1 MNKQN
6 SSDGNP
12 TSELKSKVRKLYISA
27 EELAEL
33 GVSGIPRSRQGVR
46 DRARRDKWE
55 ERQVPGKGGP
65 GGQRTEY
72 APPDELL
79 PLVIDRLLV
88 KGFDKYCQTVATGE
102 PRASAVHQFVADYNV
117 HSSAVDYIE
126 GVEQISHEMVEEA
139 LSKKAKPPA
148 SAKPLAWPDSAS
160 REIHQVGAEWLV
172 GLAIYATE
180 AQWLRPVPYER
191 KVAIIIEAYRAVL
204 LFAGGDQERLRALT
218 DKPDAFLSAL
228 RLAYEMDC
236 SRRGI
241 APGIDAG

>member
-1 MNKQN
+1 MNNQTNKGTD
-6 SSDGNP
+6 S
-12 TSELKSKVRKLYISA
+12 TSELKEKVRKLYISA

-33 GVSGIPRSRQGVR
+33 GVPGVPRSRQGVR

-72 APPDELL
+72 APPDDLL
-79 PLVIDRLLV
+79 PLVIDRLMV
-88 KGFDKYCQTVATGE
+88 RGFDKYSQTVAAGE
-102 PRASAVHQFVADYNV
+102 PRASAMHQFVADYNV

-126 GVEQISHEMVEEA
+126 GVAQISLERLENA
-139 LSKKAKPPA
+139 LVKKGAPQQE
-148 SAKPLAWPDSAS
+148 AKPLAWPESAS
-160 REIHQVGAEWLV
+160 REMHQTGAEWLV
-172 GLAIYATE
+172 GLAIYAAE

-204 LFAGGDQERLRALT
+204 LFAGGDQARLKALT
-218 DKPDAFLSAL
+218 DKPEAFLSAL

-241 APGIDAG
+241 TPGCEG